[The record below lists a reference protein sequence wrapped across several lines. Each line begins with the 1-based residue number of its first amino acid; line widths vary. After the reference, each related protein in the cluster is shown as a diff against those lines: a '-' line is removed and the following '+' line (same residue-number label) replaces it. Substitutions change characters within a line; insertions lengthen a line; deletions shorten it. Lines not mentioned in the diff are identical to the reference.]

1 MLDPRRYVACMR
13 IDVSLADNKQT
24 TQTLPLRHVIV
35 CTLIG
40 NCCGFIVRT
49 RGSPR
54 SREARGELLLAARM
68 VNFTEKLEA
77 NVRAEWSSYYVDYK
91 ALKKAMKKAMT
102 PCASPD
108 CAKLRA
114 KSKGEQLQE
123 PLLPG
128 GADAEMTTTPVHVF
142 IKCLDE
148 QRDKV
153 QSFYEEELQRLT
165 EQHNSLEAQLSR
177 AAELTSSERS
187 SVTLASTD
195 LYRTLQH
202 LRNFCILN
210 YTGLLKAAKKFD
222 KKSGTALL
230 GKSKEDLDNLSFV
243 QNTEIDDLSNKLESA
258 FAWAFCEGSLQ
269 VNPSQRYRVASLVL
283 HQLDWRL
290 DWPACARG

>member
-1 MLDPRRYVACMR
+1 
-13 IDVSLADNKQT
+13 
-24 TQTLPLRHVIV
+24 
-35 CTLIG
+35 
-40 NCCGFIVRT
+40 
-49 RGSPR
+49 
-54 SREARGELLLAARM
+54 M

-269 VNPSQRYRVASLVL
+269 VNPSQRFRVASLVL